1 MPRFQQGSPEE
12 RAAQEQQEA
21 RDQASAESL
30 ARGGLPLRA
39 QERLAQERAPDGRP
53 RIWTSDLSVDEL
65 LAAHAVSFEPVSQV
79 FGSSIYHIAYDPTQ
93 FQYNQTDE
101 LSVFSSALYH
111 ARELAMGRM
120 LEEAQTLGAHG
131 VIGVRLEHRE
141 YEWGT
146 NLLEFTAIGTA
157 VRLVGW
163 KGKLPRPFTSDLS
176 GEEFLKLLHAGY
188 VPVAMAMGT
197 VAYYVVT
204 TWFIEQQLRAWNN
217 IEITAFSG
225 AVSDARNIAIS
236 RMAQDAHRVHADGIV
251 GSDLTIR
258 VEEVAATRQV
268 YNQWRNEYEM
278 ENFEDHVIEILAFG
292 TAIAEIGRGHEA
304 ARPTLALNLN
314 HA

>member
-1 MPRFQQGSPEE
+1 MPLFRRESAAE
-12 RAAQEQQEA
+12 RAAREQQEA
-21 RDQASAESL
+21 RDQASIAAL

-65 LAAHAVSFEPVSQV
+65 LAAHAVGFEPVSQV
-79 FGSSIYHIAYDPTQ
+79 FGSSIYHLAYDPTR
-93 FQYNQTDE
+93 FQHNQTGE
-101 LSVFSSALYH
+101 LTVFSQALYD

-141 YEWGT
+141 YEWGA

-157 VRLVGW
+157 VRLTGW
-163 KGKLPRPFTSDLS
+163 RGDLPQPFTSDLS

-188 VPVAMAMGT
+188 VPVALAMGAA
-197 VAYYVVT
+197 AYYILT
-204 TWFIEQQLRAWNN
+204 TWTMEQRLQSWYNQEMAPFTN
-217 IEITAFSG
+217 G
-225 AVSDARNIAIS
+225 VYDARRLAMS
-236 RMAQDAHRVHADGIV
+236 RMVQDARRVHADGIV
-251 GSDLTIR
+251 GSDLEIR
-258 VEEVAATRQV
+258 VEEVSATRQV
-268 YNQWRNEYEM
+268 YNQWKGEYEL
-278 ENFEDHVIEILAFG
+278 ETFEDHVIEILAFG

-304 ARPTLALNLN
+304 VRPRLALDLN